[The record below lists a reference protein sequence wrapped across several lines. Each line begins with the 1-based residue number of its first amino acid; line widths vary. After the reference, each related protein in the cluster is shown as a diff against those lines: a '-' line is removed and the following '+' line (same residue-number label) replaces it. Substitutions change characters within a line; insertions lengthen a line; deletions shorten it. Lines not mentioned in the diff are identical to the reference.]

1 MRQQLVHVKGAVGST
16 KAARER
22 EDAAYWGVRP
32 AARRRRRVRRCGPTG
47 PCDGPRPEVPPCVSN
62 ARAASLRRS
71 GGQAC
76 GGHVRSDGQVDD
88 AAAQRVGAAASLA
101 TVALRAKAERLSGSR
116 TELRASIGL
125 ELDLLARPA
134 LQMLDEAVGPDQVH
148 RALQQRTAVALDL
161 PPLKSSVR

>member
-1 MRQQLVHVKGAVGST
+1 MRQQ
-16 KAARER
+16 R
-22 EDAAYWGVRP
+22 WG
-32 AARRRRRVRRCGPTG
+32 CL
-47 PCDGPRPEVPPCVSN
+47 PEALGWSG
-62 ARAASLRRS
+62 LRRS
-71 GGQAC
+71 ERE
-76 GGHVRSDGQVDD
+76 HVRSDGQVDD

-134 LQMLDEAVGPDQVH
+134 LQMLDEAVGLDQVH